1 MMSLK
6 KDLVIG
12 VELITK
18 LYVEQLFTIYFMVEL
33 EILK

>member
-1 MMSLK
+1 MMSLE

-18 LYVEQLFTIYFMVEL
+18 LYVEQLFTTYFMVEL